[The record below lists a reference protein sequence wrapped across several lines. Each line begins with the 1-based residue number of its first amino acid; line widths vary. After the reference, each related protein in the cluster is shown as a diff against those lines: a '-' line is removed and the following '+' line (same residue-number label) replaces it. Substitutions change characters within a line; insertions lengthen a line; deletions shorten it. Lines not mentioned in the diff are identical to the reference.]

1 MAVSFGFRAGS
12 LALGSGGGGSE
23 PILITKNITSN
34 ETYNASD
41 DNADG
46 YSSVTVAVPIPEP
59 VLMGKTITES
69 GTYSASDDNAD
80 GYNEVTVNIPVR
92 GDLLKL
98 MENNSMSNRLA
109 LTDEALNSEATNI
122 RQYAFYMCWLSH
134 INLTH
139 ITSISSYAFYASNG
153 SNSNGTQ
160 IRLPNCKT
168 IGEYAFKDYSRSDDA
183 IYVLDLSNVET
194 VAQYA
199 FNRAKIWTKL
209 VLPKCKSVGNNA
221 FQEAQFGGSGLEA
234 PMLETIGERAFH
246 SDYITPDVEL
256 PSVKTIG
263 NYAFDH
269 TSSVNFTIGP
279 NCTYIGNTIFGT
291 MGVTNLFVQATTP
304 PTLAGPFKS
313 GNTGVQHIYV
323 PAASVDL
330 YKAANNWS
338 NYASIIEAIPEA

>member
-12 LALGSGGGGSE
+12 LALNSGGGGSE
-23 PILITKNITSN
+23 PTLITKSITAN
-34 ETYNASD
+34 DTYNASD

-46 YSSVTVAVPIPEP
+46 YSSVTVNVQPN
-59 VLMGKTITES
+59 VGTKNITEN
-69 GTYSASDDNAD
+69 GTYAASADSLD
-80 GYNEVTVNIPVR
+80 GYSSVTVSIPAQ

-98 MENNSMSNRLA
+98 MENNSMSHRITLSDA
-109 LTDEALNSEATNI
+109 VLNSEATKI
-122 RQYAFYMCWLSH
+122 DQYAFYYKWIDY
-134 INLTH
+134 INLQN
-139 ITSISSYAFYASNG
+139 ITEVGQYAFYCANG
-153 SNSNGTQ
+153 GGNRTT
-160 IRLPNCKT
+160 IRLPNCQT
-168 IGEYAFKDYSRSDDA
+168 IRQYAFKDYSISDAA
-183 IYVLDLSNVET
+183 IDVLDLSNVVTIEG
-194 VAQYA
+194 YA
-199 FNRAKIWTKL
+199 FQRAKIWTKL

-256 PSVKTIG
+256 PSVKSIS

-279 NCTYIGNTIFGT
+279 NCTYIGNTIFGSR
-291 MGVTNLFVQATTP
+291 GVTNLFVQATTP

>member
-23 PILITKNITSN
+23 PTLITKNITSN

-59 VLMGKTITES
+59 VLVGKTITES
-69 GTYSASDDNAD
+69 GIYSAKDDNAD

-98 MENNSMSNRLA
+98 MENNNMSNRITLSDA
-109 LTDEALNSEATNI
+109 VLNSEATKI
-122 RQYAFYMCWLSH
+122 A
-134 INLTH
+134 
-139 ITSISSYAFYASNG
+139 SYAFYYKWIDYINLQNITEVGEYAFYCANG
-153 SNSNGTQ
+153 GGNRTT
-160 IRLPNCKT
+160 IRLPNCQT
-168 IGEYAFKDYSRSDDA
+168 IRQYAFKDYSLSDAA
-183 IYVLDLSNVET
+183 IDVLDLSNVVT
-194 VAQYA
+194 VEGYA
-199 FNRAKIWTKL
+199 FQRAKIWTRL
-209 VLPKCKSVGNNA
+209 VLPKCKTVGNNA

-256 PSVKTIG
+256 PSVKSIG

-291 MGVTNLFVQATTP
+291 MGVTNLFVRATTP

>member
-23 PILITKNITSN
+23 PTLITKNITAN
-34 ETYNASD
+34 DTYNASD

-46 YSSVTVAVPIPEP
+46 YSSVTVNVQPN
-59 VLMGKTITES
+59 VGTKNITEN
-69 GTYSASDDNAD
+69 GTYAASADSLD
-80 GYNEVTVNIPVR
+80 GYSSVTVSIPAQ

-98 MENNSMSNRLA
+98 MENNSMDHRLT
-109 LTDEALNSEATNI
+109 LTDELLHSEATNI
-122 RQYAFYMCWLSH
+122 CQYAFYNFWFSQ

-139 ITSISSYAFYASNG
+139 ITSISSYAFHTANGANG
-153 SNSNGTQ
+153 SRTQ

-168 IGEYAFKDYSRSDDA
+168 IGEYAFKDYSRSDAA
-183 IYVLDLSNVET
+183 IDVLDLSNVET
-194 VAQYA
+194 VGQYG
-199 FNRAKIWTKL
+199 FHRAKIWTKL

-256 PSVKTIG
+256 PSVKSIG

-279 NCTYIGNTIFGT
+279 NCTYIGNTIFGSI
-291 MGVTNLFVQATTP
+291 GVTNLFVQATTP

-338 NYASIIEAIPEA
+338 SYASIIEAIPEA